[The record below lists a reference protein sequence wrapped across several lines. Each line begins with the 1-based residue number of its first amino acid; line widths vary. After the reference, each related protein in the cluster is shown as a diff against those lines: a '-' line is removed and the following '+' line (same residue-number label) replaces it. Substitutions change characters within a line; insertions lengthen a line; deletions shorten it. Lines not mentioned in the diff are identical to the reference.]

1 METLTALK
9 MAHTAATAIL
19 LGCAL
24 GLGIWVWQTRR
35 TGDAT
40 AGSRTLQRPRVFVW
54 LLMGLALLSM
64 PFTGWGMVHLVGWPL
79 GQTWILA
86 SSVLYTV
93 AALAWF
99 IAGHA
104 NPVPQMFP
112 ILTLPVR
119 DLVIGGVLILGLG
132 IVAGLI
138 PAVQAMRLQIA
149 VALRRGA

>member
-35 TGDAT
+35 MGDAT
-40 AGSRTLQRPRVFVW
+40 AGARTLQRPRVFVW
-54 LLMGLALLSM
+54 LLMGIALLSM
-64 PFTGWGMVHLVGWPL
+64 PFTGWWMVHLVGWPL
-79 GQTWILA
+79 GQTWLLA

-99 IAGHA
+99 WLLVRLNRLRKAPGSVGKFTFALALFSFVCFVAIAGLMGA
-104 NPVPQMFP
+104 KPV
-112 ILTLPVR
+112 
-119 DLVIGGVLILGLG
+119 
-132 IVAGLI
+132 
-138 PAVQAMRLQIA
+138 
-149 VALRRGA
+149 